1 MDDEQARSR
10 ITETLDETFKSG
22 KCGGKIMKDDTLS
35 IIENYGEY
43 TLDKFLDEGILRNLP
58 IVGPA
63 FSAIRISKSIQDRI
77 FMEKLRGFIENIHE
91 NEKWKEKFTDINECN
106 KISKKLVYIID
117 LTDDDEKIKLIA
129 ILFNY
134 YVAEEIS
141 KDEFLYLSSIVSK
154 SYYKFL
160 KLFNS
165 INDVRFSNDGEKY
178 DSSVVSHLYSIGL
191 FDYSGSTMAQMKD
204 GKVVKSG
211 SAIYNLNI
219 YGSILKQIIE
229 HHD

>member
-1 MDDEQARSR
+1 MNN
-10 ITETLDETFKSG
+10 
-22 KCGGKIMKDDTLS
+22 DTLS
-35 IIENYGEY
+35 IIESYGEY
-43 TLDKFLDEGILRNLP
+43 TLDYFLDEGILKDLP

-63 FSAIRISKSIQDRI
+63 FSAIKTGKSIQDRI
-77 FMEKLRGFIENIHE
+77 FLEKIREFIDNVDENI
-91 NEKWKEKFTDINECN
+91 KWREKFSDVDECY

-117 LTDDDEKIKLIA
+117 STDDDEKIKLIA

-134 YVAEEIS
+134 YVAGELD

-160 KLFNS
+160 KTLKS

-178 DSSVVSHLYSIGL
+178 DSSVISHLYSIGL
-191 FDYSGSTMAQMKD
+191 FDYSGSTKAQMKE
-204 GKVVKSG
+204 GKVVKLG
-211 SAIYNLNI
+211 SVIYNLNE
-219 YGSILKQIIE
+219 YGNILKQIIE